1 MMFIYIYMSFLR
13 DMKIKA
19 NIDEEAG
26 SFGNHTNR
34 ICQLLA
40 LE

>member
-1 MMFIYIYMSFLR
+1 MMFVYLYMPFLR
-13 DMKIKA
+13 EMEIMA

-26 SFGNHTNR
+26 SFGNHTRR
-34 ICQLLA
+34 ICKLLV